1 MINFELP
8 KSLKNLQN
16 MTHQLAEQGFRPIS
30 RKYDR
35 IEHGDT
41 PAELKPLAQMI
52 AAGRPRGGGKSDK
65 ADADPEAVKNGSN
78 LMGIVSV
85 EEMCWAT
92 PA

>member
-1 MINFELP
+1 MINLELP
-8 KSLKNLQN
+8 KSLKNLQQ

-52 AAGRPRGGGKSDK
+52 AAGRPV
-65 ADADPEAVKNGSN
+65 AAVK
-78 LMGIVSV
+78 
-85 EEMCWAT
+85 AT
-92 PA
+92 RRTPIRRRSRTAAT

>member
-52 AAGRPRGGGKSDK
+52 AAGI
-65 ADADPEAVKNGSN
+65 
-78 LMGIVSV
+78 GIKPHGEGHSS
-85 EEMCWAT
+85 ARQ
-92 PA
+92 ASR

>member
-35 IEHGDT
+35 IVHGDAPT
-41 PAELKPLAQMI
+41 RCRAIPK
-52 AAGRPRGGGKSDK
+52 RK
-65 ADADPEAVKNGSN
+65 
-78 LMGIVSV
+78 
-85 EEMCWAT
+85 
-92 PA
+92 